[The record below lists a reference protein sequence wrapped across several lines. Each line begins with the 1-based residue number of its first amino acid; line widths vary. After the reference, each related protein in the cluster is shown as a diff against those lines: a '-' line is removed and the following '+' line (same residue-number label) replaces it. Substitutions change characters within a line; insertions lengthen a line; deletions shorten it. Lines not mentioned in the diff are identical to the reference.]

1 VNFYHKFL
9 NTGVL
14 FCYTLCD
21 SVIIA
26 SISSGGI
33 LFLLICLFVSVSW
46 VNFHEI
52 WEIDKIIAGE
62 DLIKFCNVGV
72 RVTGTETV
80 QLTPLRRTLASS
92 P

>member
-1 VNFYHKFL
+1 MF
-9 NTGVL
+9 

-21 SVIIA
+21 SVIIT
-26 SISSGGI
+26 STTSGGI
-33 LFLLICLFVSVSW
+33 LFLLICLFVSVFW

-62 DLIKFCNVGV
+62 YLIKFCKVGV